1 MPRALQRLSAI
12 AVKRTT
18 RPGYHADGGGLYL
31 QVSKSR
37 TKSWVFRY
45 TRHGRTRELGLG
57 GLLTTPLQEARR
69 KAEAMRLALGTGTE
83 PVALRDLARQQ
94 VAARMSF
101 ADCATAYIAAHRDGW
116 KNAKHADQWA
126 ATLDTY
132 ANPVFGRVDV
142 SLVDTDHVLRALE
155 PIWRDKTETASRL
168 RGRIERVLAW
178 ATTRKLR
185 SGENP
190 ARWRGHLDTLLP
202 RPNAVRAV
210 DHHAAL
216 SYSQMPPFMARL
228 RAESGVAARALEFL
242 ILTAT
247 RTSEVTGARWEE
259 IDLQAAIWTI
269 PGERMKA
276 GKEHRVPLSRV
287 AISLL
292 SETPPEKRDGHLFQG
307 AKAGK
312 PLSNM
317 AMMAV
322 LRRMGFAGLTVHG
335 FRSTF
340 RDWAAE
346 ETAFPRELAEKAL
359 AHAIR
364 SETEAAYQRGDLL
377 KRRAEM
383 MQEWA
388 DMMAISMG

>member
-1 MPRALQRLSAI
+1 M
-12 AVKRTT
+12 
-18 RPGYHADGGGLYL
+18 
-31 QVSKSR
+31 
-37 TKSWVFRY
+37 
-45 TRHGRTRELGLG
+45 
-57 GLLTTPLQEARR
+57 
-69 KAEAMRLALGTGTE
+69 
-83 PVALRDLARQQ
+83 
-94 VAARMSF
+94 
-101 ADCATAYIAAHRDGW
+101 
-116 KNAKHADQWA
+116 
-126 ATLDTY
+126 
-132 ANPVFGRVDV
+132 
-142 SLVDTDHVLRALE
+142 
-155 PIWRDKTETASRL
+155 
-168 RGRIERVLAW
+168 AW
-178 ATTRKLR
+178 
-185 SGENP
+185 
-190 ARWRGHLDTLLP
+190 
-202 RPNAVRAV
+202 
-210 DHHAAL
+210 
-216 SYSQMPPFMARL
+216 L
-228 RAESGVAARALEFL
+228 RAESGVAARALELL

-287 AISLL
+287 AISPL

-383 MQEWA
+383 MQELA